1 MLIFSGF
8 LGVDPKQSFGEL
20 FGRLMLSQS
29 LSEGLLPAVLEELY
43 ANGKELFEEILNDS
57 LNVIRIASEVTPSSS
72 ENAASPSTCLANLV
86 QFVLQ
91 GTKIRPVVS
100 LLVKR
105 EDWIITEDQTESNLI
120 ACEIACK
127 SYLGSFISFGVDDD
141 PEILS
146 QFTNLEEINHK

>member
-1 MLIFSGF
+1 
-8 LGVDPKQSFGEL
+8 
-20 FGRLMLSQS
+20 MLSQS

-43 ANGKELFEEILNDS
+43 ANGKEVFDKILNET
-57 LNVIRIASEVTPSSS
+57 LNIIRIASEVTPSSS

-86 QFVLQ
+86 QFVVQ

-105 EDWIITEDQTESNLI
+105 EDWLITETESNLI

-127 SYLGSFISFGVDDD
+127 TYLGSFLSFGVDDD

-146 QFTNLEEINHK
+146 SFTNLEEINHK